1 MTSKVADKTEQTQTA
16 EPANAKE
23 IKKSLTTKE
32 LVEIL
37 GGDHIFVAE
46 NVEDFSKRVS
56 YNCLMFLHLTPN
68 NFRSCIV
75 NCLELDP
82 EDLLL
87 SPVFLQSLFVFWGSK
102 AFDKDFKEILKESFW
117 YYHLRAAVITMA
129 GLNVRGCL
137 TFEVPQNKNVKFQ
150 KTSGALRKKYSKTGL
165 IIAAING
172 DADIPLL
179 KPKK

>member
-1 MTSKVADKTEQTQTA
+1 MTSKITDQTDQTTTN
-16 EPANAKE
+16 EKV

-32 LVEIL
+32 LIEIL
-37 GGDHIFVAE
+37 GGDHVFVAE

-56 YNCLMFLHLTPN
+56 YNCLMFLHLSPN

-87 SPVFLQSLFVFWGSK
+87 SPVFLQSLFVFWESK

-129 GLNVRGCL
+129 GFNVRDCL
-137 TFEVPQNKNVKFQ
+137 NFEVPPNKNVKFQ
-150 KTSGALRKKYSKTGL
+150 KTSGSLRKKYSKTGL
-165 IIAAING
+165 ILAALNG
-172 DADIPLL
+172 DEDIPLL
-179 KPKK
+179 KPKN